1 MRWQLNEILKQ
12 STVGASKTDEPIS
25 YEALVG
31 ADPNNLIV
39 DVVVSD
45 VVVGSGAGVSAALQQ
60 LIGDTWVAFKTSA
73 ITAIGVVSF
82 TAQQETDA
90 DDLPLR
96 ERIRVVATT
105 ASDASLEV
113 SAINL
118 YRLEG

>member
-113 SAINL
+113 IAIKL